1 MGGGGLHSRVCAQYT
16 LHSAPL
22 DVIEN
27 ILAHISAELP
37 RKFLK
42 LLFAPCV
49 AYLGDPTNGNKF
61 SKSFYYTLFQYPYM
75 VYIIIPSETVLVK
88 TRSQS
93 GNSLNLAQK

>member
-1 MGGGGLHSRVCAQYT
+1 MGGGGGGLHSRVCAQYT

-42 LLFAPCV
+42 LLFAHAWPIWGTQ
-49 AYLGDPTNGNKF
+49 LTETN
-61 SKSFYYTLFQYPYM
+61 FQR
-75 VYIIIPSETVLVK
+75 VFIIHCSNIHIWFI
-88 TRSQS
+88 
-93 GNSLNLAQK
+93 